1 MTTESRARTQA
12 LNDLFDE
19 AFEEIDP
26 AAESPLYGQLCSLQE
41 RYGQAELIAVGGMKR
56 ILKVLDRHGNRHVAM
71 ARLHEDASDLL
82 FDPFIREARLTA
94 LLEHPNVISVH
105 DVGVDREGQPYFTM
119 DLKVGDGLDVVL
131 QEALAGGGYSLSERL
146 DIFLKVCDAITY
158 AHSRDVIHLDLK
170 PANIQVGHHGE
181 VLVCDWGLAKLI
193 GGTDEVDD
201 DVLLNPDLLSGMT
214 VYGKVKGTPGYMAPE
229 QIRGGDRDKRTDI
242 YALGALLYAV
252 LTCRP
257 PLDGDT
263 DTMLQATASG
273 DIVPPT
279 ERGSGVPES
288 LSAVV
293 MKAMALEPT
302 DRYASVRDLITDV
315 RAFLGGFSPVA
326 HKSGLSTEFL
336 LFYRRHRVSCNLAA
350 AFLAM
355 VVLVTALFVDRLSDK
370 RAQAETLAARLRVE
384 KQETETLA
392 ARLQV
397 EKNETETLAARLRV
411 EKEDSETL
419 LREVG
424 LLATAL
430 PSDLVATGDQFS
442 NDFFYQLPL
451 VSYELTMRSVNDM
464 IQTEPERADEAR
476 ARLAYLY
483 FMSADFAEAKP
494 LFAINPERMRGL
506 ARVNEAL
513 ARSFDPD
520 EHKTSASQLA
530 GVIQTLQ
537 SMNRRA
543 LAEMILSYDYAS
555 LGYREGYELAVMAT
569 FGDHAHCFNYE
580 AETQTLTIDGG
591 GEFISLRTNQ
601 GQYPLRFLPIKRLVL
616 IDTVIS
622 DSSEIGDLEMLEVAD
637 LRGSQISSM
646 GDLNLFPQLKTLIV
660 RPGQLPQEEEDRLLP
675 QVRISIQQ
683 PGSVEG
689 ED

>member
-1 MTTESRARTQA
+1 MTAESRDRTQA
-12 LNDLFDE
+12 LNNLFDE

-105 DVGVDREGQPYFTM
+105 DVGVDKEGQPYFTM

-131 QEALAGGGYSLSERL
+131 QKALADGGCPLSDRL

-170 PANIQVGHHGE
+170 PANIQVGHYGE
-181 VLVCDWGLAKLI
+181 VLVCDWGLGKLI
-193 GGTDEVDD
+193 GGTDEIDD

-214 VYGKVKGTPGYMAPE
+214 VYGQVKGTPGYMAPE
-229 QIRGGDRDKRTDI
+229 QIRGEDRDKRTDI

-257 PLDGDT
+257 PLAGDT
-263 DTMLQATASG
+263 DTMMQAAVSG

-293 MKAMALEPT
+293 MKAMALEPA
-302 DRYASVRDLITDV
+302 DRYASVSDLITEV
-315 RAFLGGFSPVA
+315 RAFLGGFSPIA

-350 AFLAM
+350 VFVAM
-355 VVLVTALFVDRLSDK
+355 VVVVTVLFVDRLSAK
-370 RAQAETLAARLRVE
+370 RVQAEALAGRLRVE

-392 ARLQV
+392 
-397 EKNETETLAARLRV
+397 ERLRV
-411 EKEDSETL
+411 EKEGSEAL

-424 LLATAL
+424 LMATAL
-430 PSDLVATGDQFS
+430 PSDLLATGDQFS

-451 VSYELTMRSVNDM
+451 VSYELSMRSVNDM
-464 IQTEPERADEAR
+464 IRTEPKRADEAR
-476 ARLAYLY
+476 LQLAYLY
-483 FMSADFAEAKP
+483 FISAEFAKAKP
-494 LFAINPERMRGL
+494 HFAINPKSMRGL

-513 ARSFDPD
+513 AESFDPD
-520 EHKTSASQLA
+520 KHKTSATQLA
-530 GVIQTLQ
+530 GIIETAQ
-537 SMNRRA
+537 SMNRKA
-543 LAEMILSYDYAS
+543 LAAKILSYDYAS
-555 LGYREGYELAVMAT
+555 LGYREGYELAVRAM
-569 FGDHAHCFNYE
+569 FGDHAHCFSYE
-580 AETQTLTIDGG
+580 AETQTLTIDAG
-591 GEFISLRTNQ
+591 GESFSLRTNDER
-601 GQYPLRFLPIKRLVL
+601 YPLRFLPIKRLIL
-616 IDTVIS
+616 IDTLIA
-622 DSSEIGDLEMLEVAD
+622 DSSEIADLKMLEMAD

-646 GDLNLFPQLKTLIV
+646 GDLNMFPQLKTLIV
-660 RPGQLPQEEEDRLLP
+660 RPDQLSQEEKNRLRP
-675 QVRISIQQ
+675 QVRI
-683 PGSVEG
+683 E
-689 ED
+689 